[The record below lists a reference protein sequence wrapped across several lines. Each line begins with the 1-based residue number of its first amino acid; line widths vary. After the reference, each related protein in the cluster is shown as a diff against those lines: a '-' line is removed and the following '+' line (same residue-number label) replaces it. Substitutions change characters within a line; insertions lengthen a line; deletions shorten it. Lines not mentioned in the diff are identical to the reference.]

1 MALRVEEI
9 GRTQVL
15 VTFVVFR
22 VEAACVNRQLEA
34 ALTLLVDL
42 EPSAE
47 AVEATLGSDAGGVAQ
62 VGERQGSRAR
72 AVHAATT
79 IQPPALHACPPSD
92 TWLAWTS
99 Q

>member
-15 VTFVVFR
+15 VTFVVSR

-47 AVEATLGSDAGGVAQ
+47 AVEATLESDASGVAQ
-62 VGERQGSRAR
+62 VGVAGKDREHEGPRGDDDP
-72 AVHAATT
+72 AAGR
-79 IQPPALHACPPSD
+79 PRLPAE
-92 TWLAWTS
+92 
-99 Q
+99 